1 MSKLFIIGFKDLR
14 IMFRD
19 RAALILML
27 AAPFVLPLGLGLVTG
42 GFSQSSSGGIS
53 NIPVVVVNNDSGVLG
68 QSLAGLFSSADLAD
82 LFESTMQQDVATARR
97 LVEDGTMAA
106 AVIIPAGFTDSII
119 PDSASGQTGPLTR
132 VEVYRDPGRPV
143 SSGVAQTVVE
153 SFISQVETSR
163 IGAQIAVEQL
173 LVSGAIV
180 PADVPRVAAA
190 ISERSGSQTD
200 LDIIRVRNTASGAAS
215 PDEIDPMTFLAPGMA
230 MLFLMYTVSLGGRSI
245 LDERRE
251 GTLARMLSTPTRG
264 SQVLTG
270 KTFGIYFVGVAQMMI
285 LIVASSLLF
294 QLDWGDPL
302 AVLVLVLS
310 IVAGAAGWGLL
321 LAAVAKTPSQVSSV
335 GMAMALLFG
344 LIGGSFFGGTIT
356 GPLGVLSKITPNA
369 WGQDGFAMLARGDS
383 LVDLMPVIA
392 ALWMMCL
399 VLVVIAVAIFNRK
412 GMLQR

>member
-14 IMFRD
+14 VIFRD

-27 AAPFVLPLGLGLVTG
+27 AAPFVLTLGLGLVTG
-42 GFSQSSSGGIS
+42 GFSQTTGAIS
-53 NIPVVVVNNDSGVLG
+53 HVPVVVVNGDDGTLG
-68 QSLAGLFSSADLAD
+68 RSLAALFASAELDD
-82 LFESTMQQDVATARR
+82 LFDATAEQDVTAARS
-97 LVEDGTMAA
+97 LVEDGTAAA

-119 PDSASGQTGPLTR
+119 PDSATGQPGVLAL

-143 SSGVAQTVVE
+143 SSGVALAVVE

-163 IGAQIAVEQL
+163 IGGQIAVEQL
-173 LVSGAIV
+173 LASGSIS
-180 PADVPRVAAA
+180 PADIPQAVQTM
-190 ISERSGSQTD
+190 SQGPAGQAD
-200 LDIIRVRNTASGAAS
+200 RDIIRVRNTASDAAG
-215 PDEIDPMTFLAPGMA
+215 PNEIDPMAFLAPGMA

-270 KTFGIYFVGVAQMMI
+270 KTFGIYFIGVAQMMI

-294 QLDWGDPL
+294 RLDWGAPL
-302 AVLVLVLS
+302 AVLALVLS

-321 LAAVAKTPSQVSSV
+321 LAAVAKTPGQVSSV

-344 LIGGSFFGGTIT
+344 LIGGSFFGGTVT
-356 GPLGVLSKITPNA
+356 GPLAGLSKITPNA

-383 LVDLMPVIA
+383 LTDLLPVIA
-392 ALWMMCL
+392 ALWIMCF
-399 VLVVIAVAIFNRK
+399 VLVGIAVAIFNRK

>member
-14 IMFRD
+14 VIFRD

-27 AAPFVLPLGLGLVTG
+27 AAPFVLTLGLGLVTG
-42 GFSQSSSGGIS
+42 GFSQSSGAVSHV
-53 NIPVVVVNNDSGVLG
+53 PVVVVNNDGGALG
-68 QSLAGLFSSADLAD
+68 QSLAD
-82 LFESTMQQDVATARR
+82 LFASAELDELFDATSQPDTAAARS
-97 LVEDGTMAA
+97 LVESGASAA

-119 PDSASGQTGPLTR
+119 PDSQTGQSGDLVR

-143 SSGVAQTVVE
+143 SSGVAQAVVE
-153 SFISQVETSR
+153 LFISQVETSR
-163 IGAQIAVEQL
+163 IGGQIAVEQL
-173 LVSGAIV
+173 LAGGVIS
-180 PADVPRVAAA
+180 PADIPQVVQAM
-190 ISERSGSQTD
+190 SQGPAGQAD
-200 LDIIRVRNTASGAAS
+200 RDIIRVRNTASDATGLN
-215 PDEIDPMTFLAPGMA
+215 EIDPMAFLAPGMA

-264 SQVLTG
+264 GQVLTG

-285 LIVASSLLF
+285 LVVASSLLF
-294 QLDWGDPL
+294 RLDWGAPL
-302 AVLVLVLS
+302 AVLALVLS

-321 LAAVAKTPSQVSSV
+321 LAAIARTPSQVSSV

-356 GPLGVLSKITPNA
+356 GPLGTLSKITPNS

-383 LVDLMPVIA
+383 LVDLLPVIA
-392 ALWMMCL
+392 ALWIMCF
-399 VLVVIAVAIFNRK
+399 VLVGVAVAIFNRK

>member
-27 AAPFVLPLGLGLVTG
+27 AAPFVLTLGLGLVTG
-42 GFSQSSSGGIS
+42 GFSQSSGAVSHV
-53 NIPVVVVNNDSGVLG
+53 PVVVVNNDDGTLG
-68 QSLAGLFSSADLAD
+68 RSLAALFASAELDD
-82 LFESTMQQDVATARR
+82 LFDATTAQDAAAARG
-97 LVEDGTMAA
+97 LVENGTAAA

-119 PDSASGQTGPLTR
+119 PDSASGQSGELAR
-132 VEVYRDPGRPV
+132 VEVFRDPGRPV
-143 SSGVAQTVVE
+143 SSGVAQAVVE
-153 SFISQVETSR
+153 QFISQVETGR
-163 IGAQIAVEQL
+163 IGGQVAIEQL
-173 LVSGAIV
+173 LRSGAIS
-180 PADVPRVAAA
+180 PADIPQVASAMG
-190 ISERSGSQTD
+190 ESQTD
-200 LDIIRVRNTASGAAS
+200 SGDLNVIRVRNTASGATSAA
-215 PDEIDPMTFLAPGMA
+215 EIDPMAFLAPGMA

-285 LIVASSLLF
+285 LILASSLLF
-294 QLDWGDPL
+294 RLNWGDPL
-302 AVLVLVLS
+302 AVLALVLS

-321 LAAVAKTPSQVSSV
+321 LAAVAKTPGQVSSV

-344 LIGGSFFGGTIT
+344 LIGGSFFGGTVS
-356 GPLGVLSKITPNA
+356 GPLAILGKVTPNA
-369 WGQDGFAMLARGDS
+369 WGQDGFAMLARGDT
-383 LVDLMPVIA
+383 LVDLLPVIG

-399 VLVVIAVAIFNRK
+399 VLVVIAVVIFNRK

>member
-14 IMFRD
+14 VMFRD

-27 AAPFVLPLGLGLVTG
+27 AAPFVLTLGLGLVTG
-42 GFSQSSSGGIS
+42 GFNQSTGAVS
-53 NIPVVVVNNDSGVLG
+53 NIPVVVVNNDDGMLG
-68 QSLAGLFSSADLAD
+68 QSLANLFASAELND
-82 LFESTMQQDVATARR
+82 LFDVTREPDAAAARR
-97 LVEDGTMAA
+97 LVDEGTTAA
-106 AVIIPAGFTDSII
+106 AVLIPAGFTGSII
-119 PDSASGQTGPLTR
+119 PDSQTGQSGDLVR

-143 SSGVAQTVVE
+143 SSGAAQAVVE
-153 SFISQVETSR
+153 SFISQVETGR
-163 IGAQIAVEQL
+163 IGGQIAVEQL
-173 LVSGAIV
+173 LASGAIL
-180 PADVPRVAAA
+180 PADIPQVV
-190 ISERSGSQTD
+190 QTMSHGPAGQAD
-200 LDIIRVRNTASGAAS
+200 RDIIQVRNTATDAAG
-215 PDEIDPMTFLAPGMA
+215 PNEIDPMAFLAPGMA

-294 QLDWGDPL
+294 RLDWGNPL
-302 AVLVLVLS
+302 AVFVLVLS

-356 GPLGVLSKITPNA
+356 GPLGTLSKITPNS

-383 LVDLMPVIA
+383 LVDLLPVIA
-392 ALWMMCL
+392 ALWIMCF
-399 VLVVIAVAIFNRK
+399 VLVGVAVAIFNRK